1 MHGLPHRIRD
11 FLRQQWIQYAFLAHS
26 LQENLVRRIFQA
38 VLVEK
43 YVTIWPCRFPN
54 NGILIN
60 YVPSRNILS
69 HCLNIWFLFN
79 DLRVWTPYPTIYT
92 FKSQR
97 KFFPFLLA
105 PTSWEQSLCQTCICF
120 LIFSLPTQSTWEIF
134 LHNFSDLFCKP
145 ISASGRTC
153 DSCLTCQGCGWW
165 DIRISKIIANIYIY
179 MFDIIRRQLLSSY
192 VWISFRRGKSI
203 WPRNKLKRSKK
214 ETLLNATSKW

>member
-1 MHGLPHRIRD
+1 MHGLPHRIRY
-11 FLRQQWIQYAFLAHS
+11 FLRRQWIPYTFLAHS
-26 LQENLVRRIFQA
+26 LQGNLVRRIFQA

-105 PTSWEQSLCQTCICF
+105 PTTWEQSPCQTCIYF

-134 LHNFSDLFCKP
+134 LHSFSDLFCKP
-145 ISASGRTC
+145 IQQVGEHAIHASPVKGAAGETSGSPKLSR
-153 DSCLTCQGCGWW
+153 
-165 DIRISKIIANIYIY
+165 IYIY
-179 MFDIIRRQLLSSY
+179 IYVRHHTPTAPQLIRMNII
-192 VWISFRRGKSI
+192 
-203 WPRNKLKRSKK
+203 
-214 ETLLNATSKW
+214 